1 MRLLY
6 FRGTHPNFGDDLNEI
21 VWPQLAPDLFGH
33 PAEEAEHGFL
43 GIGTLIGRP
52 FPDVR
57 RIHVFSSGVG
67 YDRIDP
73 RQHDYRFWCVRGP
86 LSARAMGLP
95 ADLAIVDGGIMAPEL
110 LGIARAA
117 APSTKPIVIPHWESL
132 LVGGGW
138 AEACDI
144 AGYTMVDPMQAP
156 ATVIAQ
162 IAAAPLVITESL
174 HGAIMADV
182 LRVPWIAIVTTANVP
197 LFKWFDWTASVRTP
211 LSFVPIRPPSPE
223 ALARFGRP
231 GIGAPGRPVAIGED
245 QAFAHFARWGMEDAG
260 VTDSRFTPRGIARA
274 ITARLGERIGGI
286 SPKRT
291 AAALRA
297 VAANVTPQLSPDG
310 AVAERRTMLLARLDE
325 LRAARA
331 EGRLDA

>member
-33 PAEEAEHGFL
+33 PAEEGEHGFL

-67 YDRIDP
+67 YDKIGE
-73 RQHDYRFWCVRGP
+73 RQRDYRFWCVRGP
-86 LSARAMGLP
+86 LSARALGLP
-95 ADLAIVDGGIMAPEL
+95 ADRAIVDGGIMAPEL
-110 LGIARAA
+110 LGIAKAA
-117 APSTKPIVIPHWESL
+117 APSAKPVVVPHWESL
-132 LVGGGW
+132 LVGGW
-138 AEACDI
+138 AEACEI
-144 AGYTMVDPMQAP
+144 AGYTLVDPMQDP

-182 LRVPWIAIVTTANVP
+182 LRIPWIAIVTTANVP

-211 LSFVPIRPPSPE
+211 LNFVAIRPPSPD

-231 GIGAPGRPVAIGED
+231 GIGALGRPVAIGEE
-245 QAFAHFARWGMEDAG
+245 QAFAHFARWGMEETAAQG
-260 VTDSRFTPRGIARA
+260 TRFTPTRIARA
-274 ITARLGERIGGI
+274 LSARLSERLNGV
-286 SPKRT
+286 SPKQT

-297 VAANVTPQLSPDG
+297 VAANVTPQLSAAG
-310 AVAERRTMLLARLDE
+310 VLEERRTMLLARLDE

-331 EGRLDA
+331 EGRLDG